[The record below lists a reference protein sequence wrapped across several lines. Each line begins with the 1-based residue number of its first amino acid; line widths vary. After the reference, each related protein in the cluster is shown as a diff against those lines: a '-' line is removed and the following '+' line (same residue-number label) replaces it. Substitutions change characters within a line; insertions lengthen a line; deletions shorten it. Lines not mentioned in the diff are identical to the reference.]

1 MYMFEKKKNE
11 TAVSPG
17 TVLPETGGEATTP
30 SAGCACGEGTARE
43 SLAMVYSPRQYW
55 RDAYSPVEALD
66 RGTLFAE
73 LDKPLTGV
81 CVSGGGDCE

>member
-1 MYMFEKKKNE
+1 MYMFEKKNE
-11 TAVSPG
+11 TAIS
-17 TVLPETGGEATTP
+17 PETLAPESGTGEATEP
-30 SAGCACGEGTARE
+30 GAGCACGEGTARE

-55 RDAYSPVEALD
+55 RDAYTPAEALS

-81 CVSGGGDCE
+81 CVSGGGNCE

>member
-11 TAVSPG
+11 TAIS
-17 TVLPETGGEATTP
+17 PETLVPEDGTGEAATG
-30 SAGCACGEGTARE
+30 AGCACGEGTARE

-55 RDAYSPVEALD
+55 RDAYSPAEALS